1 MTSIRDRYASAV
13 STSNLKS
20 DPKTVYS
27 ASDILGAYGLADR
40 RLTNGDCHHSKHP
53 LAVPLERLFSGG
65 DSAAREIVP
74 MLAGIIR
81 SKAVS
86 MRLDLTRTQTSDM
99 ARAILGWFRHP
110 ACQKCDGHGFKRISG
125 TTTIGN
131 LRCHACDA
139 SGRVP
144 LEALYR
150 PEWRELV
157 RWTISKMELESGL
170 AGPAAMK
177 LIAPKLS
184 LD

>member
-1 MTSIRDRYASAV
+1 MTAIRDRYASAV

-40 RLTNGDCHHSKHP
+40 RLTNGEDHHSKHP
-53 LAVPLERLFSGG
+53 LAVPLERLFTG
-65 DSAAREIVP
+65 DNGAAREIVRI
-74 MLAGIIR
+74 LSGIIR
-81 SKAVS
+81 GKAVA

-110 ACQKCDGHGFKRISG
+110 ACQKCAGHGFKLIPG
-125 TTTIGN
+125 TVTIGN

-139 SGRVP
+139 TGRVP

-157 RWTISKMELESGL
+157 RWTISKMELEAGL
-170 AGPAAMK
+170 AAPAAMK